1 VVRRVRLGWIV
12 AVIGIAAVFVI
23 LHFVRRPS
31 NRRNWS
37 ADQRVLAYA
46 EFHAPLVDV
55 HNIRLCTYRSA
66 SDFTC
71 SYYDKTFDL
80 RQLDSVWFV
89 VEPFG
94 TSKGV
99 AHTFV
104 SFGFGGRD
112 FLAMSVEIRK
122 EQGETYSPLRGLL
135 REYELMYVVG
145 DERDLI
151 KLRTNY
157 RHDQVYLYPIRTT
170 PERMRRMFIEML
182 TRANQLRDQPE
193 FYNTL
198 TSTCTTNIVC
208 HVNTIVPGRV
218 PFSLAILLPGYSDR
232 LAYRIGLIDTN
243 LSFEA
248 ARERYH
254 VNEWAERY
262 ADDPQ
267 FSARIRE

>member
-1 VVRRVRLGWIV
+1 
-12 AVIGIAAVFVI
+12 
-23 LHFVRRPS
+23 
-31 NRRNWS
+31 
-37 ADQRVLAYA
+37 
-46 EFHAPLVDV
+46 
-55 HNIRLCTYRSA
+55 
-66 SDFTC
+66 
-71 SYYDKTFDL
+71 
-80 RQLDSVWFV
+80 
-89 VEPFG
+89 
-94 TSKGV
+94 
-99 AHTFV
+99 
-104 SFGFGGRD
+104 
-112 FLAMSVEIRK
+112 
-122 EQGETYSPLRGLL
+122 
-135 REYELMYVVG
+135 
-145 DERDLI
+145 
-151 KLRTNY
+151 
-157 RHDQVYLYPIRTT
+157 
-170 PERMRRMFIEML
+170 MRRMFIEML